1 MDDRLRR
8 LLRERHEE
16 GKRFEALVRDAHTE
30 PEWEAARTSLAR
42 LHELDG
48 EIAEARG
55 ASLTGE
61 ATPRP

>member
-8 LLRERHEE
+8 LERERHEE
-16 GKRFEALVRDAHTE
+16 ERRFNGLVNRATTDE
-30 PEWEAARTSLAR
+30 EWEASRLSLAR

-55 ASLTGE
+55 SALTGE
-61 ATPRP
+61 GTQRT